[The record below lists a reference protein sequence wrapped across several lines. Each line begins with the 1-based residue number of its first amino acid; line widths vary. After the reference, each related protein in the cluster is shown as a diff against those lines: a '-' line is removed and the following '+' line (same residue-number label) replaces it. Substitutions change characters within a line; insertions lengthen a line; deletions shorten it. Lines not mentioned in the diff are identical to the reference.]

1 MPDLTFEARD
11 ARAVPFCMSP
21 TLGLV
26 LRVTDADGG
35 AIEAVALDCQVRID
49 AQRRRYSAAEKERLV
64 EMFGPPERW
73 AQTLRSL
80 LWTHASVSVPPF
92 RDETEVE
99 LQVPCTADFNE
110 LAGKFFAGLDENA
123 QAVPVSLLFSGSI
136 FYRDEQGLLQV
147 TRVPWSAE
155 ATYDLP
161 VAAWRE
167 VVTTYY
173 PNTAWLTLRQDVFD
187 RLYAFRT
194 RHGLPSWEAALERLL
209 AEAQEEARP

>member
-1 MPDLTFEARD
+1 MPDLSFAVRG
-11 ARAVPFCMSP
+11 AAAVPFCLSP
-21 TLGLV
+21 VLGLR
-26 LRVTDADGG
+26 LGVTDGDAD

-64 EMFGPPERW
+64 EIFGPPQRW

-92 RDETEVE
+92 RGEVEVE
-99 LQVPCTADFNE
+99 LQVPCTADFNAI
-110 LAGKFFAGLDENA
+110 AGKYFWGLEGDA
-123 QAVPVSLLFSGSI
+123 PSVPVSLLFSGSV
-136 FYRDEQGLLQV
+136 FYRDPEGLLQV

-161 VAAWRE
+161 VAAWRQVLE
-167 VVTTYY
+167 VYY
-173 PNTAWLTLRQDVFD
+173 PNSAWLTLRQDVFD

-194 RHGLPSWEAALERLL
+194 SRGLPSWEAALEQLL
-209 AEAQEEARP
+209 AEAPEEAKR